1 MIESGAGKRNV
12 EISGS
17 FMKRMQVF
25 LEAFRAMGIAEGALA
40 RGNVGNSRRMRRANI
55 AACRCSGKRGL
66 QGPASFAG
74 IDTARLRENA
84 RGNRLLVRHT

>member
-25 LEAFRAMGIAEGALA
+25 LEAFRAMGIAESALA

-55 AACRCSGKRGL
+55 
-66 QGPASFAG
+66 ASFAG